1 MEYLRLI
8 GVAVVLVGFALRLRV
23 TVVVL
28 AAGLV
33 TGLVARMPVVGTD
46 AAPGIVD
53 TLGRAF
59 ANQRLITLFVLAL
72 PAIGL
77 SERYGLQ
84 EQARRL
90 IMRIRAATVGR
101 LELVYQLFRMLVVA
115 LGIRLGSGHVTFSRP
130 LVVPMAMGA
139 AGLDEER
146 DREAEETERVKAASG
161 ASENY
166 ANFYGQ
172 NLFFGAAGVVLVV
185 GTLKDYGIAVDPRRV
200 SLWSIPVAVASVL
213 LAAGQYLALD
223 RWLRRR
229 AEKRSADARPETAPS
244 PYGPPRASEEP

>member
-1 MEYLRLI
+1 MSVNESQPI
-8 GVAVVLVGFALRLRV
+8 GSWFETLLPLAGVLVVVVGFALRLKV

-33 TGLVARMPVVGTD
+33 AGAVAGMAPVGTP
-46 AAPGIVD
+46 AEPGILD

-59 ANQRLITLFVLAL
+59 SNGRLITLFVLAL

-90 IMRIRAATVGR
+90 IASVRVATVGR
-101 LELVYQLFRMLVVA
+101 LQVVYQVFRIAVVG

-130 LVVPMAMGA
+130 LIVPMALA
-139 AGLDEER
+139 ADGLPSDGTG
-146 DREAEETERVKAASG
+146 DAVAADRVKAASG

-166 ANFYGQ
+166 GNFFGQ
-172 NLFFGAAGVVLVV
+172 NLFPGAAGVVLVLQ
-185 GTLKDYGIAVDPRRV
+185 TLETSGHPV
-200 SLWSIPVAVASVL
+200 SPVAVSFYTLPIAAASVVIG
-213 LAAGQYLALD
+213 AAQYVLLD
-223 RWLRRR
+223 RWLARRR
-229 AEKRSADARPETAPS
+229 TYAERGGAR
-244 PYGPPRASEEP
+244 

>member
-8 GVAVVLVGFALRLRV
+8 GVLVVIVGFALRLRV

-33 TGLVARMPVVGTD
+33 TGLVAGMPVVGTA
-46 AAPGIVD
+46 AAPGILD
-53 TLGRAF
+53 TLGGAF
-59 ANQRLITLFVLAL
+59 ANQRVITLFVLAL

-90 IMRIRAATVGR
+90 ILRIRAATVGR
-101 LELVYQLFRMLVVA
+101 LEMAYQLFRVVVVA
-115 LGIRLGSGHVTFSRP
+115 LGIRLGSGHVQFSRP
-130 LVVPMAMGA
+130 LIVPM
-139 AGLDEER
+139 GLGVEDLDDER
-146 DREAEETERVKAASG
+146 DRDLPEADQIKAASG

-166 ANFYGQ
+166 GNFFGQ
-172 NLFFGAAGVVLVV
+172 NLFFGAAGVALVIS
-185 GTLKDYGIAVDPRRV
+185 TFKDNGIAVDPRRV
-200 SLWSIPVAVASVL
+200 SLWSIPVAVAAVVV
-213 LAAGQYLALD
+213 AAVQYWFLD

-229 AEKRSADARPETAPS
+229 RAARAER
-244 PYGPPRASEEP
+244 EEA